1 MKIQPVLIVF
11 CSLLILF
18 GCGQNKDKPSKQQR
32 NLWLEERI
40 ERWKNGDED
49 QRWNALGDI
58 AQEGIFNIS
67 KKDSF
72 ALPFLHERF
81 KAGDEAERETAMGAM
96 GLIND
101 PASLP
106 YIKEGLKDESFFVRK
121 KAVWALSRFDD
132 SEKTALIIPLLDDK
146 NDLVRQQAANV
157 LKPLVTDEKIKK
169 RIAAVLNNLPMVT
182 IEVKNPQDPQE
193 VGKAVSDALREQAHQ
208 GENQRKAEKAE

>member
-1 MKIQPVLIVF
+1 
-11 CSLLILF
+11 LF

-40 ERWKNGDED
+40 EGWKNGNEEE
-49 QRWNALGDI
+49 RWNALGDI
-58 AQEGIFNIS
+58 AQEGSRNIS
-67 KKDSF
+67 PKDSF

-81 KAGDEAERETAMGAM
+81 KAGDEAERETAMRAM

-101 PASLP
+101 PASLS
-106 YIKEGLKDESFFVRK
+106 YIKDGLNDESFFVRK
-121 KAVWALSRFDD
+121 MAVWALSRFDG
-132 SEKTALIIPLLDDK
+132 SEKTALIIPLLDDE

-193 VGKAVSDALREQAHQ
+193 VGKAVSDALRERHQ
-208 GENQRKAEKAE
+208 GENQRKAEKKE